1 MKFAAVI
8 FDLDGT
14 LLNSLEDLAD
24 STNKALA
31 LHGFSEHSSEEYK
44 LFIGNGMRQLIKNAS
59 PENTDDDKIEQILI
73 DFRAIYI
80 KNYINKTC
88 PYNNIESSL
97 RKLKEMGIRM
107 SICSN
112 KADKMTNEIVE
123 KTIGKEYFDVVFG
136 ERDGVPKKPDPAS
149 LLEAAE
155 IMKVNPGE
163 TIYIGD
169 SGGDMISAKNAGMYA
184 VGALWGF
191 RSKEE
196 LENHGAQ
203 LLVSDPMEL
212 VDFISSNL
220 K

>member
-14 LLNSLEDLAD
+14 LINSLEDIAD
-24 STNKALA
+24 STNEALA
-31 LHGFSEHSSEEYK
+31 AQGFSSHSSEAYK
-44 LFIGNGMRQLIKNAS
+44 LFIGNGMKQLIRNAT
-59 PENTDDDKIEQILI
+59 PENTGEDKIEQILK
-73 DFRAIYI
+73 DFRVIYN
-80 KNYINKTC
+80 KNYVNKTR
-88 PYNNIESSL
+88 PYNNVEQL
-97 RKLKEMGIRM
+97 LEQLKAMGIRM

-136 ERDGVPKKPDPAS
+136 ERDGIPRKPDPAS

-155 IMKVNPGE
+155 LMKVSPEE

-169 SGGDMISAKNAGMYA
+169 SGGDMVSAKNAGMYA

-191 RSKEE
+191 RDRDE
-196 LENHGAQ
+196 LEKDGAQ
-203 LLVSDPMEL
+203 LLISDPLDL
-212 VDFISSNL
+212 VEYIKSTY
-220 K
+220 